1 MTATRAAFD
10 RATLA
15 FLFVLFAVTAAR
27 IFALFHVPLGLYFD
41 EAQYWMWSRSFDWG
55 YFTKPP
61 LIAWV
66 IGSTT
71 FLAGTDAEWA
81 VRLGA
86 PIAHMIA
93 ASALFV
99 LGRSMYGAWPGFWAG
114 FGWLMLPGVWFSSSL
129 ISTDALLLPLWSIAL
144 LAMWRL
150 VNTRAWTWA
159 VVLGIAIGLGVQ
171 AKYAMFYFF
180 LCTALAAYWL
190 EPVRAALAK
199 GRGLLATLISLIVI
213 APNFIWNVQNGWATA
228 RHTAANAHFDN
239 TEMFNL
245 DELFEFIGGQAGV
258 IGPVIFI
265 VLIWALWRAW
275 RRSGGLSNEEKFL
288 IAYIIPPFI
297 IISAIA
303 FISRANANWAAV
315 AYPGL
320 LLLVTGTLFSSVAG
334 RRTLV
339 AATLVN
345 IAIGA
350 AFVGVI
356 AFNPAIANQ
365 AKGVRTARN
374 WEETANEIARRA
386 VAQPGEL
393 PFSAVMVD
401 DRMTY
406 FELAYYWRQ
415 ARREGAPLPPV
426 RMWLLHG
433 AANNSAEASDP
444 MRPEEGGR
452 VLVVH
457 LSPEYKPLVATD
469 FANFR
474 PVENLTVPL
483 GGGVNRELE
492 ISIGEGFAPLPR
504 DEAFEARF
512 RQTMGMND

>member
-1 MTATRAAFD
+1 MTAIRAAFD

-15 FLFVLFAVTAAR
+15 FLFVVIAITAAR
-27 IFALFHVPLGLYFD
+27 IVALFYIPLGLYFD
-41 EAQYWMWSRSFDWG
+41 EAQYWMWSRTFEWG

-66 IGSTT
+66 IGLTT
-71 FLAGTDAEWA
+71 FLSGTDAEWA

-86 PIAHMIA
+86 PIAHAVA
-93 ASALFV
+93 ACALFV
-99 LGRSMYGAWPGFWAG
+99 LGRSMYGAWPGFWVA

-129 ISTDALLLPLWSIAL
+129 ISTDALLLPTWSIAL

-150 VNTRAWTWA
+150 VNTRAWSWA
-159 VVLGIAIGLGVQ
+159 VVLGLAVGMGVQ

-180 LCTALAAYWL
+180 LCTALAAWWL
-190 EPVRAALAK
+190 PPVREALAK
-199 GRGLLATLISLIVI
+199 GRGLLATLIALIVLS
-213 APNFIWNVQNGWATA
+213 PNLIWNAQNGFVTA
-228 RHTAANAHFDN
+228 QHTVSNAHLDN
-239 TEMFNL
+239 SSLFNI
-245 DELFEFIGGQAGV
+245 DELFEFIFGQVGV
-258 IGPVIFI
+258 LGPVIFV

-275 RRSGGLSNEEKFL
+275 RRSGGLSTEEKFL

-315 AYPGL
+315 AYPAL
-320 LLLVTGTLFSSVAG
+320 LLLVTGTLFSSAAG

-345 IAIGA
+345 LALG
-350 AFVGVI
+350 VGFSAVV
-356 AFNPAIANQ
+356 ATYPAIANQ
-365 AKGVRTARN
+365 AKGIRTARN

-386 VAQPGEL
+386 AVQPGEL

-406 FELAYYWRQ
+406 FELSYYWRE
-415 ARREGAPLPPV
+415 ARRAGAPLPPV

-433 AANNSAEASDP
+433 GANNSAESTDP

-452 VLVVH
+452 VLVIH
-457 LSPEYKPLVATD
+457 LTPAYLPLVATD
-469 FANFR
+469 FTTFR
-474 PVENLTVPL
+474 TVEHLTVPL

-504 DEAFEARF
+504 DEAYEARF
-512 RQTMGMND
+512 RQQMGQD

>member
-1 MTATRAAFD
+1 MTAIRAAFD

-15 FLFVLFAVTAAR
+15 FLFVLIAITAAR
-27 IFALFHVPLGLYFD
+27 IVALFYIPLGLYFD
-41 EAQYWMWSRSFDWG
+41 EAQYWMWSRTFEWG

-66 IGSTT
+66 IGLTT
-71 FLAGTDAEWA
+71 FLSGTDAEWA

-86 PIAHMIA
+86 PIAHAIA

-99 LGRSMYGAWPGFWAG
+99 LGRSMYGAWPGFWTA

-129 ISTDALLLPLWSIAL
+129 ISTDALLLPIWSIAL

-150 VNTRAWTWA
+150 MNTRAWSWA
-159 VVLGIAIGLGVQ
+159 VVLGLAVGMGVQ

-180 LCTALAAYWL
+180 LCTALAAWWL
-190 EPVRAALAK
+190 PPVREALAK
-199 GRGLLATLISLIVI
+199 GRGLLATLIALIVLS
-213 APNFIWNVQNGWATA
+213 PNLIWNAQNGFVTA
-228 RHTAANAHFDN
+228 QHTASNAHFDN
-239 TEMFNL
+239 SSLFNI
-245 DELFEFIGGQAGV
+245 DELFEFIFGQAGV
-258 IGPVIFI
+258 LGPVIFV

-275 RRSGGLSNEEKFL
+275 RRSGGLSTEEKFL

-315 AYPGL
+315 AYPAL

-345 IAIGA
+345 LVLG
-350 AFVGVI
+350 VGLSAVI
-356 AFNPAIANQ
+356 ATNPAIANQ
-365 AKGVRTARN
+365 AKGIRTARN

-386 VAQPGEL
+386 AVQPGEL
-393 PFSAVMVD
+393 PFSTVLVD

-406 FELAYYWRQ
+406 FELSYYWRE
-415 ARREGAPLPPV
+415 ARRAGAPLPPV

-433 AANNSAEASDP
+433 HANNSAESTDP

-457 LSPEYKPLVATD
+457 LTPAYLPLVATD
-469 FANFR
+469 FTTFR
-474 PVENLTVPL
+474 TVEHLTVPL

-512 RQTMGMND
+512 RQQMGQD

>member
-15 FLFVLFAVTAAR
+15 FLFVLIAVTAAR
-27 IFALFHVPLGLYFD
+27 IVALFYVPLGLYFD
-41 EAQYWMWSRSFDWG
+41 EAQYWMWSRSFEWG

-61 LIAWV
+61 LIAWT
-66 IGSTT
+66 IGATT

-93 ASALFV
+93 AGALFV
-99 LGRSMYGAWPGFWAG
+99 LGRSLYGAWPGFWAG

-144 LAMWRL
+144 LATWRL
-150 VNTRAWTWA
+150 VTTRAWIWA
-159 VVLGIAIGLGVQ
+159 IVLGLAVGMGAQ
-171 AKYAMFYFF
+171 AKYAMLYFF
-180 LCTALAAYWL
+180 LCTALAARWL
-190 EPVRAALAK
+190 EPVRQALAK
-199 GRGLLATLISLIVI
+199 GRGVVATLIAAVVI
-213 APNFIWNVQNGWATA
+213 APNFVWNVQNGWATA

-245 DELFEFIGGQAGV
+245 DELFEFIFGQAGV
-258 IGPVIFI
+258 IGPVIFF

-275 RRSGGLSNEEKFL
+275 RRSGGLSTEEKFL
-288 IAYIIPPFI
+288 LAYIIPPFV

-315 AYPGL
+315 AYPAL
-320 LLLVTGTLFSSVAG
+320 LLLVTGALFSSTAG

-350 AFVGVI
+350 GFVVV
-356 AFNPAIANQ
+356 AASYPALANQ
-365 AKGVRTARN
+365 FKGVRTARN
-374 WEETANEIARRA
+374 WDETANEIARRA

-401 DRMTY
+401 DRVTY
-406 FELAYYWRQ
+406 FELNYYWRE
-415 ARREGAPLPPV
+415 ARRAGAPLPPV

-433 AANNSAEASDP
+433 AANNSAEANDP
-444 MRPEEGGR
+444 MRVEEGGR

-457 LSPEYKPLVATD
+457 LTPAYLPLVATD
-469 FANFR
+469 FTSFR
-474 PVENLTVPL
+474 TVEHLTVPL

-504 DEAFEARF
+504 DEAFQERF
-512 RQTMGMND
+512 RQQMGIED

>member
-1 MTATRAAFD
+1 MTANRAAFD

-15 FLFVLFAVTAAR
+15 FLFVLIAITAAR
-27 IFALFHVPLGLYFD
+27 IVALFHVPLGLYFD
-41 EAQYWMWSRSFDWG
+41 EAQYWMWSRTFEWG

-71 FLAGTDAEWA
+71 FLSGSDAEWA

-93 ASALFV
+93 AAALFL

-114 FGWLMLPGVWFSSSL
+114 FGWLMLPAVWFSSSI

-144 LAMWRL
+144 FAMWKL
-150 VNTRAWTWA
+150 VNTRAWPWA
-159 VVLGIAIGLGVQ
+159 VVLGVAVGLGTQ
-171 AKYAMFYFF
+171 AKYAMLYFF
-180 LCTALAAYWL
+180 LCTALAAWWL
-190 EPVRAALAK
+190 EPVRQALTK
-199 GRGLLATLISLIVI
+199 GRGVLATLIALVVI

-239 TEMFNL
+239 AELFNIGN
-245 DELFEFIGGQAGV
+245 LFEFITGQAIV
-258 IGPVIFI
+258 GPVIFV

-275 RRSGGLSNEEKFL
+275 RRREGLSNEEKFL

-297 IISAIA
+297 VISVIA

-320 LLLVTGTLFSSVAG
+320 VLFVTGTLFSSLAG

-350 AFVGVI
+350 SFVAVLL
-356 AFNPAIANQ
+356 ANPILANDF
-365 AKGVRTARN
+365 KGVRTTRN

-386 VAQPGEL
+386 VARPGEL

-401 DRMTY
+401 DRATF
-406 FELAYYWRQ
+406 FELNYYWRS
-415 ARREGAPLPPV
+415 ARRDGVPLPPL

-433 AANNSAEASDP
+433 TANSSAEATDP

-457 LSPEYKPLVATD
+457 LTPAYQPLISTD
-469 FANFR
+469 FTTFR
-474 PVENLTVPL
+474 PVEHLTIPL
-483 GGGVNRELE
+483 GGEYSRELE
-492 ISIGEGFAPLPR
+492 ISVGEGFAPQPR
-504 DEAFEARF
+504 DEAWESRF
-512 RQTMGMND
+512 RQQMGLPN

>member
-1 MTATRAAFD
+1 MTVNRVAFD

-15 FLFVLFAVTAAR
+15 FLFVLIAVTTAR
-27 IFALFHVPLGLYFD
+27 IVALFYIPLGLYFD
-41 EAQYWMWSRSFDWG
+41 EAQYWMWSRTFEWG

-66 IGSTT
+66 IGATT

-81 VRLGA
+81 VRLSA

-93 ASALFV
+93 ASALFI

-150 VNTRAWTWA
+150 VTTRAWAWA
-159 VVLGIAIGLGVQ
+159 VVLGLAIGLGVQ

-180 LCTALAAYWL
+180 LCTALAAWWL
-190 EPVRAALAK
+190 EPVRTALAK
-199 GRGLLATLISLIVI
+199 GRGLLATLIALILI
-213 APNFIWNVQNGWATA
+213 SPNFIWNAQNGFVTA
-228 RHTAANAHFDN
+228 QHTASNAHFDN
-239 TEMFNL
+239 QHLFNL
-245 DELFEFIGGQAGV
+245 DELAEFIIGQAGV
-258 IGPVIFI
+258 IGPVIFC
-265 VLIWALWRAW
+265 VLVWVLWRAW
-275 RRSGGLSNEEKFL
+275 RRRDGLSNEEKFL
-288 IAYIIPPFI
+288 IAYILPPFLI
-297 IISAIA
+297 VSAIA
-303 FISRANANWAAV
+303 FISRANSNWVAV

-320 LLLVTGTLFSSVAG
+320 LLLITGSLFSSAAG

-345 IAIGA
+345 LAIGA
-350 AFVGVI
+350 AFVGVV
-356 AFNPAIANQ
+356 ATNPAVANQ

-374 WEETANEIARRA
+374 WDATANEIARRA
-386 VAQPGEL
+386 VVQPGEL

-406 FELAYYWRQ
+406 FELSYYWRE
-415 ARREGAPLPPV
+415 ARRAGAPLPPL

-433 AANNSAEASDP
+433 TANNSAELTDP

-457 LSPEYKPLVATD
+457 LTPAYLPLIATD
-469 FANFR
+469 YTSFR
-474 PVENLTVPL
+474 TVEHLTVPL
-483 GGGVNRELE
+483 GGDYNRELE

-512 RQTMGMND
+512 RQQMGLD

>member
-1 MTATRAAFD
+1 MTANRAAFD

-15 FLFVLFAVTAAR
+15 FLFVLIAITAAR
-27 IFALFHVPLGLYFD
+27 IVALFYIPLGLYFD
-41 EAQYWMWSRSFDWG
+41 EAQYWMWSRSFEWG

-66 IGSTT
+66 IGATT

-93 ASALFV
+93 AGAIFA
-99 LGRSMYGAWPGFWAG
+99 LGRAMYGAWPGFWAG

-144 LAMWRL
+144 FAMWRL
-150 VNTRAWTWA
+150 VNTRAWAWA
-159 VVLGIAIGLGVQ
+159 AVLGLAIGVGVQ

-180 LCTALAAYWL
+180 LCTALAAWWL

-199 GRGLLATLISLIVI
+199 GRGLLATLIALIVI
-213 APNFIWNVQNGWATA
+213 APNLLWNIQNGFVTA

-245 DELFEFIGGQAGV
+245 DELFEFIVGQAGV
-258 IGPVIFI
+258 IGPVIFV

-275 RRSGGLSNEEKFL
+275 RRSDGLSTEEKFL
-288 IAYIIPPFI
+288 IAYIIPPFV

-315 AYPGL
+315 AYPAL
-320 LLLVTGTLFSSVAG
+320 LLLVTGTLFSSTVG

-350 AFVGVI
+350 AFVGVV
-356 AFNPAIANQ
+356 AAYPALANQ
-365 AKGVRTARN
+365 AKGVRTARG

-386 VAQPGEL
+386 AVQPGEL

-406 FELAYYWRQ
+406 FELSYYWRQ
-415 ARREGAPLPPV
+415 ARRAGAPLPPV

-433 AANNSAEASDP
+433 TANNSAEANDP
-444 MRPEEGGR
+444 MRAEEGGR

-457 LSPEYKPLVATD
+457 LTPAYLPLVATD
-469 FANFR
+469 FTTFR
-474 PVENLTVPL
+474 QVEHLTVPL

-492 ISIGEGFAPLPR
+492 ISVGEGFAPQPR
-504 DEAFEARF
+504 DAAFEERF
-512 RQTMGMND
+512 RQQMGLD

>member
-15 FLFVLFAVTAAR
+15 FLFVLIAITAAR
-27 IFALFHVPLGLYFD
+27 IVALFYIPLGLYFD
-41 EAQYWMWSRSFDWG
+41 EAQYWMWSRTFDWG

-66 IGSTT
+66 IGTTT

-99 LGRSMYGAWPGFWAG
+99 LGRSMYGAWAGFWAG

-150 VNTRAWTWA
+150 VNTRAWMWA
-159 VVLGIAIGLGVQ
+159 AVLGVAIGMGVQ

-180 LCTALAAYWL
+180 LCTGLAAWWL

-199 GRGLLATLISLIVI
+199 GRGLLATLIALIVLS
-213 APNFIWNVQNGWATA
+213 PNLIWNAQHGFVTA
-228 RHTAANAHFDN
+228 QHTASNAHFDAAKL
-239 TEMFNL
+239 FNL
-245 DELFEFIGGQAGV
+245 DELFEFVFGQAGV
-258 IGPVIFI
+258 IGPVIFV

-275 RRSGGLSNEEKFL
+275 RRSDGLSNEEKFL

-297 IISAIA
+297 IISTIA

-320 LLLVTGTLFSSVAG
+320 LLLVTGTLFSSAAG

-345 IAIGA
+345 LAIGA

-356 AFNPAIANQ
+356 ATYPAIANQ

-386 VAQPGEL
+386 AVQPGEL

-401 DRMTY
+401 DRATY
-406 FELAYYWRQ
+406 FELNYYWRH
-415 ARREGAPLPPV
+415 ARREGAPLPPI

-433 AANNSAEASDP
+433 HANNSAESSDP

-457 LSPEYKPLVATD
+457 LTPAYLPLVATD
-469 FANFR
+469 FSSFR
-474 PVENLTVPL
+474 TVEHLTVPL

-492 ISIGEGFAPLPR
+492 ISIGEGFVPLPR
-504 DEAFEARF
+504 DAAFEERF
-512 RQTMGMND
+512 QQSQGGGR